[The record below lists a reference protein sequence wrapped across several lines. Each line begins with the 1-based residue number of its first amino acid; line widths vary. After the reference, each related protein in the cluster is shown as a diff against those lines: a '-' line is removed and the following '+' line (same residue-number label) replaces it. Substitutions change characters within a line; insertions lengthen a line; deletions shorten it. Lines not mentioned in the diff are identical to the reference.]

1 MNQQENKL
9 IVINGTSGFPS
20 LPSEEEKEYIKEN
33 IDKKTLSR
41 LKQKLAV
48 ATAILE
54 SFSLE
59 IHDCLGEAAI
69 AYIGTSMNNVI
80 GLIEHE
86 AGAKIQD
93 MDTEV
98 DFKNSVIRA
107 LLDITFEINEEMS
120 SVVSGET
127 VFADQLML
135 VPRGENIVYLT
146 DSNIG
151 VIENLLNQEIVGKIS
166 DLKVCNK
173 LKKNFYNLS
182 DKDRQEETAEAFMYL
197 NFWRNNERKAKNQLQ
212 KLEDAKRNIRA
223 KRYPL

>member
-20 LPSEEEKEYIKEN
+20 LPSEEEKEYVKEN

-41 LKQKLAV
+41 LKQKLAA

>member
-41 LKQKLAV
+41 LKQKLAA
-48 ATAILE
+48 ATAIVE
-54 SFSLE
+54 SFNIE
-59 IHDCLGEAAI
+59 IRDCLGEAAI

>member
-20 LPSEEEKEYIKEN
+20 LPSEEEKEYVKEN